1 MAESVQVAVLGA
13 GPGGYAAAFYAADLG
28 MQVALI
34 DEEKNPGGVCLY
46 RGCIPS
52 KALLHVAKV
61 VDEARHAGNWG
72 VTFAE
77 PSIDIN
83 RLRAYKQGV
92 VDKLTAGVGSVARL
106 RKVKFIQG
114 RATLTGPKSLKV
126 AGASGETELQFENLI
141 LATGSHPT
149 RIPSLSL
156 DSPRMMDSTSGLELP
171 DVPKSLLVIGGGY
184 IGLELGSVYATLGS
198 KVSVV
203 EMTSGLLPGADRDLV
218 QVLEKKLKKL
228 FANIMLN
235 TKVVKVAEEGQGIR
249 VTFEGDGAEKEQV
262 FDRVLVAIGR
272 RPNSKIPGLETTRVK
287 VDQKGF
293 IETDPQRRTAE
304 PNIFAIG
311 DVAGEPMLAHKASHE
326 ARVAV
331 EAIAGHKAVFEPQA
345 IPAVVFTDPEIA
357 WCGLTEAQAQAEGI
371 EFEVAKFP
379 WGALSRAIT
388 VDRPEGLTKLILEK
402 STGRVLGV
410 GIAGSG
416 AGELIAEGALA
427 IEMGASAED
436 IKLVIHPHPTLSES
450 LMESAEVFFGQST
463 HVYKP
468 KRK

>member
-1 MAESVQVAVLGA
+1 MAETTQLVVLGA

-77 PSIDIN
+77 PSIDVN

-92 VDKLTAGVGSVARL
+92 VDKLTAGVGSVAKL

-126 AGASGETELQFENLI
+126 AGASGDTELQFEHLI

-149 RIPSLSL
+149 KIPSLSL

-203 EMTSGLLPGADRDLV
+203 EMTPGLLPGADRDLV

-249 VTFEGDGAEKEQV
+249 VTFEGDVAEKEQV

-304 PNIFAIG
+304 PTIFAIG

-402 STGRVLGV
+402 TTGRVLGGI
-410 GIAGSG
+410 GIAGLPVPG
-416 AGELIAEGALA
+416 GVENCRRLRGPY
-427 IEMGASAED
+427 EMGASGGRA
-436 IKLVIHPHPTLSES
+436 
-450 LMESAEVFFGQST
+450 
-463 HVYKP
+463 
-468 KRK
+468 